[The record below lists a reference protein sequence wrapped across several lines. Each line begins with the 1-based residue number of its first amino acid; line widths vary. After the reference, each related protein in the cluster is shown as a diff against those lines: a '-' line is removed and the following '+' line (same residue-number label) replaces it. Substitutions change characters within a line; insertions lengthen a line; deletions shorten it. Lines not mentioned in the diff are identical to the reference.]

1 MRKNVKEIQITKEE
15 ITYIANDGTE
25 FKIED
30 ECRKYE
36 DTAECAI
43 WSALAKIVQ
52 EKSSVESIIDDSI
65 GFAYDGV
72 FYAIQIN
79 STNDIEIVNKWIVN
93 TLGEKYAEEKCIS
106 TEAIGKTLIF
116 EEYEGWIVNWGTID
130 EMVERFKKSLLTHL
144 TNEEEAKRNRKNA
157 DALPA

>member
-25 FKIED
+25 FKTED

-43 WSALAKIVQ
+43 RSALSKIVLK
-52 EKSSVESIIDDSI
+52 ECPSYSVVDDATS
-65 GFAYDGV
+65 FAYEGTLRTI
-72 FYAIQIN
+72 AIHDA
-79 STNDIEIVNKWIVN
+79 NDIEVVNKWIINSV
-93 TLGEKYAEEKCIS
+93 GEKYGTAICIG
-106 TEAIGKTLIF
+106 TESIGKTLVF
-116 EEYEGWIVNWGTID
+116 EEYEGWIVNWRTID
-130 EMVERFKKSLLTHL
+130 EMVERFKKSLLAHL

-157 DALPA
+157 DALPD